1 MDFCPCGHRGL
12 GASAS
17 DGNRSDGRSPGST
30 ADRIMALQK
39 SRGKRAVEGV
49 AGGGRVNRANRVGGQ
64 ENSSAIRQRKKTAAL
79 AEFEENVAAAA
90 PQEDLRNFFHGI
102 FGDVL

>member
-1 MDFCPCGHRGL
+1 MTF
-12 GASAS
+12 
-17 DGNRSDGRSPGST
+17 
-30 ADRIMALQK
+30 QK
-39 SRGKRAVEGV
+39 SGSKRAVEGV

-64 ENSSAIRQRKKTAAL
+64 KNPSAIRQRKKTAAL

-90 PQEDLRNFFHGI
+90 LQENLRNFFHGI